1 VEGKTTYTTISN
13 ARFVSKPR
21 SFEHNYKFPNML
33 SKASLS
39 SVFGE
44 GALTLLSKNK
54 NRRVHA
60 CSKGKEKVG

>member
-1 VEGKTTYTTISN
+1 VEGKTTYTTIPN
-13 ARFVSKPR
+13 ARFVPKTR

-39 SVFGE
+39 SGFG
-44 GALTLLSKNK
+44 GAPTLLSKNK